1 MEVSG
6 HSHASAAL
14 TLCRES
20 CYTLSMRLC
29 GFGASLQVLNKRK
42 IACNYQGLKI
52 IIIQSAAQSLN
63 CNIFGSLK
71 FLYPFRSSPMRV
83 TRHANRNLL
92 ELFIVRPQAS
102 RTSYEA
108 PHSADCSIVFL
119 SIPPSY
125 YQILFLHLLL
135 KTFNLN
141 MYILTY
147 QPSDL
152 DSGIQNFK
160 ITVTFLMFIS
170 SYHGDKLNVSR

>member
-1 MEVSG
+1 MEVRG
-6 HSHASAAL
+6 HPHAPAAL

-20 CYTLSMRLC
+20 CYTLSMRLD
-29 GFGASLQVLNKRK
+29 GFGANLHVLNERK
-42 IACNYQGLKI
+42 IACNYQGLNI
-52 IIIQSAAQSLN
+52 MIIQPAAQSLK
-63 CNIFGSLK
+63 CNISGSLK
-71 FLYPFRSSPMRV
+71 FLCAFLSSPMRV
-83 TRHANRNLL
+83 TRHDNRNLL
-92 ELFIVRPQAS
+92 ELIILRQQTS

-108 PHSADCSIVFL
+108 PHSADCSIVL

-141 MYILTY
+141 MYTLTY

-160 ITVTFLMFIS
+160 ITVTFLTFVS
-170 SYHGDKLNVSR
+170 SYHSDKLNVSR